1 MCVPLHSRIVTN
13 TPCLVYSIVLYTVH
27 HPANLPSYCTAV
39 HPTVQHPAPVTQRS
53 SSPASLSRDAD
64 THINNNSTALLF
76 VSENYSPSA
85 NIMALVSKYLIGTNP
100 NSSRT

>member
-27 HPANLPSYCTAV
+27 HPTNLPSYCTAV
-39 HPTVQHPAPVTQRS
+39 YPHCTAPGTGHTEVVI
-53 SSPASLSRDAD
+53 PHLPPRDAD